1 MNLLEI
7 AIVEISLIKKLGIFC
22 KSSLLY
28 RHSINN
34 YLNIYINNFFILQ
47 LFKFNYKNFI

>member
-1 MNLLEI
+1 MNLLEKG
-7 AIVEISLIKKLGIFC
+7 IVEISLIKKLGIFC

-34 YLNIYINNFFILQ
+34 YLNIYKYFFYFTI
-47 LFKFNYKNFI
+47 I